1 MLMKSSQES
10 GVLNFIAGF
19 VELVTNV
26 LALATS
32 FNPKLERIKTPNL
45 QASLT
50 QMNTLQAEA
59 VALDGQ
65 FRNAIASRKA
75 IYAPIPKL
83 VTRVTNAFL
92 LTDADPNLK
101 ANFKAVAAKFRSSS
115 KPATAS
121 ATASK
126 AKATDGAATSEL
138 PKKRSTAQTGY
149 DSIPGHLNRMI
160 SYIETVHSYDPA
172 EVDITLSAL
181 KDLSARCTQSNLVV
195 MEVASKYNMAR
206 DRRDDFLYNKSTGLN
221 VVAQEVKKYVKSAY
235 GADSDIFKRINA
247 IRLK

>member
-1 MLMKSSQES
+1 MKSSQES

-19 VELVTNV
+19 VELNTNV
-26 LALATS
+26 LALGS
-32 FNPKLERIKTPNL
+32 SYNPKLERIKTQNL
-45 QASLT
+45 QVSLT

-59 VALDGQ
+59 VAIDGQ
-65 FRNAIASRKA
+65 YRNAIASRKA

-101 ANFKAVAAKFRSSS
+101 ANFKAVAGKFRSSG
-115 KPATAS
+115 KRATAS
-121 ATASK
+121 ASASK
-126 AKATDGAATSEL
+126 ATAADGAATSEL
-138 PKKRSTAQTGY
+138 PKKHSTAQTGF
-149 DSIPGHLNRMI
+149 DSIPGHLSRMI
-160 SYIETVHSYDPA
+160 SFIETVPSYDPA
-172 EVDITLSAL
+172 EADITLSAL

-195 MEVASKYNMAR
+195 MEVESKFNLSR

-221 VVAQEVKKYVKSAY
+221 VVAQEVKKYVKSVY